1 MTDSEKPIG
10 LMVRLPADVH
20 AEVVR
25 VSKGGATRPST
36 SLNSTVVFL
45 LRAGLAALKRA
56 EQSENEPGPFEP
68 ADLAS
73 LGEAALA

>member
-10 LMVRLPADVH
+10 LMVRLPPDVH

-25 VSKGGATRPST
+25 VSKGSATRPAT

-56 EQSENEPGPFEP
+56 EQSENESGP
-68 ADLAS
+68 LA
-73 LGEAALA
+73 LVEMAA

>member
-1 MTDSEKPIG
+1 MSDSENRIG

-25 VSKGGATRPST
+25 VSKGSAARPAT

-45 LRAGLAALKRA
+45 LRAGLAALKKA
-56 EQSENEPGPFEP
+56 ERSENEPGEWVPE
-68 ADLAS
+68 LQ
-73 LGEAALA
+73 AA